1 MFLHM
6 YVTTSAGHPVP
17 WSGPMNTEIKV
28 HCWVQF
34 YQGNPLLNIHRTNR
48 SLSCFA
54 SSPKNSAI
62 LIKLFSTET
71 DTSHAQQVSETFT
84 TNMTASLQHRDKFQT
99 HKSSKI
105 ILGVIPFIKL
115 QTETTIKQWKTM
127 KNETES

>member
-71 DTSHAQQVSETFT
+71 DASHAQQVSETFT
-84 TNMTASLQHRDKFQT
+84 SNMTASLQRQRQVPNT
-99 HKSSKI
+99 Q
-105 ILGVIPFIKL
+105 KL
-115 QTETTIKQWKTM
+115 QNNSGGNPLYQAT
-127 KNETES
+127 NLNNN